1 MMLEDAQ
8 RIVLQQLFLI
18 WQAGGF
24 MVENVGVG
32 HASDGLTRSR
42 SSHFVADVPL
52 PAQDGFSPGSRSS
65 DDGAIGKARWVECM
79 GNFGE
84 TLRQEREFRG
94 ITLDAITRV
103 TKISNRHLV
112 ALEQENFEV
121 LPGGVFNK
129 SMVRE
134 YARFVGLDQE
144 EWVRRYLSAQQSI
157 GASPDDDGWMRFAEN
172 ASKAR
177 GSSQSSRPDQRLR
190 WTGIALLVMLVAG
203 LSWFVWSYVHK
214 KISLGP
220 PPPGAH
226 STASVAPSAFG
237 KGPVLHF
244 SCATVPFA

>member
-1 MMLEDAQ
+1 
-8 RIVLQQLFLI
+8 
-18 WQAGGF
+18 
-24 MVENVGVG
+24 
-32 HASDGLTRSR
+32 
-42 SSHFVADVPL
+42 
-52 PAQDGFSPGSRSS
+52 
-65 DDGAIGKARWVECM
+65 M

-112 ALEQENFEV
+112 ALEQEHFDV

-134 YARFVGLDQE
+134 YARVVGLDQE
-144 EWVRRYLSAQQSI
+144 EWVGRYLTAHQST
-157 GASPDDDGWMRFAEN
+157 GAVTDDDGWMRFAEN

-177 GSSQSSRPDQRLR
+177 GGQGNRPDQRLR
-190 WTGIALLVMLVAG
+190 WTGIGLLIMLVAG

-220 PPPGAH
+220 SPQGIY
-226 STASVAPSAFG
+226 STAAVAFEGGTGNLRSIGIVRQESLPA
-237 KGPVLHF
+237 
-244 SCATVPFA
+244 